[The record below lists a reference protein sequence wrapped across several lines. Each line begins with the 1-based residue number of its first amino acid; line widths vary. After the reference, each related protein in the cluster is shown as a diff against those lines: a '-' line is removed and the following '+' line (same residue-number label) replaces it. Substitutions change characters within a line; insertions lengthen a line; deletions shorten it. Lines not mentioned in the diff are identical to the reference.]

1 MSTEHNRTI
10 IRGFY
15 EDGFNKG
22 DLEAVRAYISPGF
35 VSHNP
40 IIGSLP
46 PGFEGYKQL
55 VAIHR
60 KAFPDIRVKIEEMI
74 VNVDRVVVRWTW
86 RGIHQSYFM
95 GVAPTGLQVTVT
107 GMHIFRIAHGK
118 IAESWVNWDTYGL
131 MQQIG
136 HSPALMQPGNY
147 SLN

>member
-1 MSTEHNRTI
+1 MSIEQNGIMVRS
-10 IRGFY
+10 FY

-22 DLEAVRAYISPGF
+22 DLDSVRPFIAPSF

-40 IIGSLP
+40 IIGSLL
-46 PGFEGYKQL
+46 PGYAGFKQL

-60 KAFPDIRVKIEEMI
+60 QAFPDIRVRIEEMI
-74 VNVDRVVVRWTW
+74 SNVDRVVVRWTW
-86 RGIHQSYFM
+86 RGSHRGHFM

-107 GMHIFRIAHGK
+107 GIHVFRIAHGK

-136 HSPALMQPGNY
+136 HSPALMQPGHY